1 MYFHK
6 MYLIPTTAFEKKHLK
21 EERLK
26 IIMLEINK
34 IRVYKVTKYKVT
46 FLTVSQVQRFS
57 MFPTSPEYMVLL
69 FL

>member
-1 MYFHK
+1 
-6 MYLIPTTAFEKKHLK
+6 
-21 EERLK
+21 
-26 IIMLEINK
+26 MLEINK

-69 FL
+69 FVIPHVSHVNTNYDKS